1 MTGQEHPMARRRQ
14 RLRPA
19 RGEDGYAMIVTVTII
34 VILTMLLVVVLAQ
47 SLHNNTI
54 STRGARRSAA
64 LGVAEAGVSW
74 AIAALQADKTTAV
87 VTNRAVPVADGS
99 GGNGTATVTV
109 QAGTPTSPGKLGFY
123 TILSTGQ
130 TATSTSPT
138 RTLQV
143 VMGPP
148 VSFTHAIYASQTLRI
163 ENNAC
168 IVGDVYARGDITFDN
183 NATIAGTS
191 QAQGSLISELG
202 RILDFS
208 GANNAKCPSTVDGEA
223 VDASKDIRGDVLAG
237 GGSLDPCLDPPAG
250 AVDAAAQGF
259 NLNNATVGGRVCNNP
274 TPTPMPEYTFDPNL
288 YPTVQYYGGPPPY
301 GTPSLT
307 AVTTANVALAAAI
320 AGGGLDRTYVIWQDL
335 TAFQAAGTTP
345 PAVTLDA
352 GTIRIA
358 DDTVIY
364 TNVPVDFGN
373 TTRVEA
379 AQSCSTQEPPPVGT
393 PACPSL
399 QVISTYPGTPCSG
412 GSCPSIHG
420 GNKIEFRPEVA
431 VLLYSHDGTIELKN
445 DCNSAACNQ
454 SNQGSF
460 YGNNVNTK
468 NGLNVSYT
476 PRIANALGFGR
487 TQLQQV
493 SWQEVAPCPAGQTP
507 PC

>member
-1 MTGQEHPMARRRQ
+1 MASRQ
-14 RLRPA
+14 HRLRPA
-19 RGEDGYAMIVTVTII
+19 RGEDGYAMVVTVTII
-34 VILTMLLVVVLAQ
+34 MVLTMLLVVVLAQ

-64 LGVAEAGVSW
+64 LGVAEGGVSW
-74 AIAALQADKTTAV
+74 AIAALQANRTTAV

-109 QAGTPTSPGKLGFY
+109 RTGTPTDPGKIGYY
-123 TILSTGQ
+123 TILSTGR
-130 TATSTSPT
+130 AAASASPT
-138 RTLQV
+138 RTVQV

-148 VSFTHAIYASQTLRI
+148 VSFTHAIYASQSLRI

-191 QAQGSLISELG
+191 QARGSLISELG
-202 RILDFS
+202 RIVDFS

-223 VDASKDIRGDVLAG
+223 VDATYDIRGDVLAG
-237 GGSLDPCLDPPAG
+237 GGTLDPCLDLPPAG

-259 NLNNATVGGRVCNNP
+259 NLNNATVGGRVCNDP
-274 TPTPMPEYTFDPNL
+274 TPTPMPQYTFDEDL
-288 YPTVQYYGGPPPY
+288 YPSVQYYGYPPTGAPFS
-301 GTPSLT
+301 TPSST
-307 AVTTANVALAAAI
+307 AVTLATAALAAAI
-320 AGGGLDRTYVIWQDL
+320 AGGGLSGTYVIWQDL
-335 TAFQAAGTTP
+335 TAFQATGTTP
-345 PAVTLDA
+345 PALTLNA

-358 DDTVIY
+358 GNTVIY

-379 AQSCSTQEPPPVGT
+379 AQACSTQDPPPAGT

-412 GSCPSIHG
+412 GSCPSIGG
-420 GNKIEFRPEVA
+420 GNKIEFRPEGA
-431 VLLYSHDGTIELKN
+431 VLLYSNDGTIQLKN